1 MSIYY
6 KKKLFSELQKHNLFA
21 EEQEDIKTACE
32 KIVKA
37 DHGFSE
43 NEQYKRFCDL
53 FKESKFNYLNF
64 KINLDNLSE
73 YLSTFDESL
82 LKEDMLQLEYK
93 NYIID
98 FGFYSNKFILYIIE
112 DYNWE
117 NPIKKEYINNINNIN
132 SIINKYCDD
141 IVNYNI

>member
-1 MSIYY
+1 MVYN
-6 KKKLFSELQKHNLFA
+6 K
-21 EEQEDIKTACE
+21 
-32 KIVKA
+32 
-37 DHGFSE
+37 
-43 NEQYKRFCDL
+43 
-53 FKESKFNYLNF
+53 NF

>member
-1 MSIYY
+1 MVYN
-6 KKKLFSELQKHNLFA
+6 K
-21 EEQEDIKTACE
+21 
-32 KIVKA
+32 
-37 DHGFSE
+37 
-43 NEQYKRFCDL
+43 
-53 FKESKFNYLNF
+53 NF

-98 FGFYSNKFILYIIE
+98 FGFYSNKFILYIIK

>member
-1 MSIYY
+1 MVYN
-6 KKKLFSELQKHNLFA
+6 K
-21 EEQEDIKTACE
+21 
-32 KIVKA
+32 
-37 DHGFSE
+37 
-43 NEQYKRFCDL
+43 
-53 FKESKFNYLNF
+53 NF

-73 YLSTFDESL
+73 YLSTSDESL

-93 NYIID
+93 NYVID

-117 NPIKKEYINNINNIN
+117 NPIKKEYVNNINNIN

>member
-1 MSIYY
+1 MVYN
-6 KKKLFSELQKHNLFA
+6 K
-21 EEQEDIKTACE
+21 
-32 KIVKA
+32 
-37 DHGFSE
+37 
-43 NEQYKRFCDL
+43 
-53 FKESKFNYLNF
+53 NF

-98 FGFYSNKFILYIIE
+98 FGFYSNKFILYIIK

-132 SIINKYCDD
+132 RIINKYCYN
-141 IVNYNI
+141 IINYNI

>member
-1 MSIYY
+1 MVYN
-6 KKKLFSELQKHNLFA
+6 K
-21 EEQEDIKTACE
+21 
-32 KIVKA
+32 
-37 DHGFSE
+37 
-43 NEQYKRFCDL
+43 
-53 FKESKFNYLNF
+53 NF

-98 FGFYSNKFILYIIE
+98 FGFYSNKFILYIIK

-132 SIINKYCDD
+132 RIINKYCDD

>member
-1 MSIYY
+1 MVYN
-6 KKKLFSELQKHNLFA
+6 K
-21 EEQEDIKTACE
+21 
-32 KIVKA
+32 
-37 DHGFSE
+37 
-43 NEQYKRFCDL
+43 
-53 FKESKFNYLNF
+53 NF

-117 NPIKKEYINNINNIN
+117 NPIKKEYVNNINNIN

>member
-1 MSIYY
+1 MVYN
-6 KKKLFSELQKHNLFA
+6 K
-21 EEQEDIKTACE
+21 
-32 KIVKA
+32 
-37 DHGFSE
+37 
-43 NEQYKRFCDL
+43 
-53 FKESKFNYLNF
+53 NF

-93 NYIID
+93 NYVID

>member
-1 MSIYY
+1 MVYN
-6 KKKLFSELQKHNLFA
+6 K
-21 EEQEDIKTACE
+21 
-32 KIVKA
+32 
-37 DHGFSE
+37 
-43 NEQYKRFCDL
+43 
-53 FKESKFNYLNF
+53 NF

-98 FGFYSNKFILYIIE
+98 FGFYSNKFILYVIE

>member
-1 MSIYY
+1 MVYN
-6 KKKLFSELQKHNLFA
+6 K
-21 EEQEDIKTACE
+21 
-32 KIVKA
+32 
-37 DHGFSE
+37 
-43 NEQYKRFCDL
+43 
-53 FKESKFNYLNF
+53 NF

-73 YLSTFDESL
+73 YLSTSDESL

-93 NYIID
+93 NYVID

>member
-1 MSIYY
+1 MVYN
-6 KKKLFSELQKHNLFA
+6 K
-21 EEQEDIKTACE
+21 
-32 KIVKA
+32 
-37 DHGFSE
+37 
-43 NEQYKRFCDL
+43 
-53 FKESKFNYLNF
+53 NF

-93 NYIID
+93 NYVID

-117 NPIKKEYINNINNIN
+117 NPIKKEYVNNINNIN

>member
-1 MSIYY
+1 MVYN
-6 KKKLFSELQKHNLFA
+6 K
-21 EEQEDIKTACE
+21 
-32 KIVKA
+32 
-37 DHGFSE
+37 
-43 NEQYKRFCDL
+43 
-53 FKESKFNYLNF
+53 NF

-93 NYIID
+93 NYVID

-117 NPIKKEYINNINNIN
+117 NPIKKEYVNNINNIN
-132 SIINKYCDD
+132 SIIN
-141 IVNYNI
+141 IVMT